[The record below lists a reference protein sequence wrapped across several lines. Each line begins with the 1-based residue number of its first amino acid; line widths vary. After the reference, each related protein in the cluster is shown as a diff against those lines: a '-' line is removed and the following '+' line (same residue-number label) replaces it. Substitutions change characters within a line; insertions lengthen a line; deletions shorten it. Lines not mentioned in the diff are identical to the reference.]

1 MIIINKISYKHIRIA
16 LFLILFSLFL
26 LCKIIFSIQINPISV
41 DNSQADIK
49 KCQNKIKI
57 DLIKIWGESDEADEN
72 KYFYE
77 PKDIIV
83 DSDHNYYVL
92 ASDVIR
98 VFNRNHPR

>member
-1 MIIINKISYKHIRIA
+1 MIIINKISYKYIGIS
-16 LFLILFSLFL
+16 LFSILFSLLL
-26 LCKIIFSIQINPISV
+26 LCKISFSIQINPMSV

-57 DLIKIWGESDEADEN
+57 DLIKIWGEPDEADEN

-77 PKDIIV
+77 PKDIIA
-83 DSDHNYYVL
+83 DSDNNYYVL